1 MSTVGREA
9 QICRYPEE
17 TDFVALALGASNC
30 QASSFFL
37 PKGPWPEYALAL
49 KLARGGW

>member
-9 QICRYPEE
+9 QISGCSGEF
-17 TDFVALALGASNC
+17 DFAALALGASNC
-30 QASSFFL
+30 QAPSFFL
-37 PKGPWPEYALAL
+37 PEGPWPEYALAL